1 MVTVIAAALTN
12 GSSLHLTARILAA
25 DSGKLMYPVVQ
36 MAPAFASGLP
46 APLFGDGPP
55 PRCLV
60 PMGIDQD
67 PYFRVVRDVASAL
80 GEFKPAVIHNKF
92 LPSLAG
98 LHTKMSATGLASG
111 TILLTDTPKQVH
123 KKMSGALSG
132 SRGDGSLADHRRLGA
147 DLSTDVPLKYLQ
159 YFLDDDDELARVEA
173 AYAAGLLSCGEVKQR
188 AAEAVSEILTRH
200 QQARARVTAED
211 VKRFTA
217 VRPLK
222 T

>member
-1 MVTVIAAALTN
+1 M
-12 GSSLHLTARILAA
+12 
-25 DSGKLMYPVVQ
+25 
-36 MAPAFASGLP
+36 
-46 APLFGDGPP
+46 
-55 PRCLV
+55 
-60 PMGIDQD
+60 
-67 PYFRVVRDVASAL
+67 
-80 GEFKPAVIHNKF
+80 
-92 LPSLAG
+92 
-98 LHTKMSATGLASG
+98 
-111 TILLTDTPKQVH
+111 
-123 KKMSGALSG
+123 
-132 SRGDGSLADHRRLGA
+132 
-147 DLSTDVPLKYLQ
+147 STDVPLKYLQ